1 MWQQIHINKRN
12 SILLLLSMGLV
23 LAALGY
29 IIAAA
34 IGGSPEA
41 GWLGILIASAIWLI
55 MTLVSFTS
63 GDQILLAS
71 SRAAPVTPEVHPQLF
86 NIVEEMK
93 IAAGLPKMPKIYII
107 NDPAPNAFATGRNPQ
122 NASVAVTA
130 GLLTRLN
137 RDELQG
143 VIAHEVS
150 HIVHRDILFVTLAG
164 VLLGSVVLISQ
175 VFLRGMVY
183 SSMSAR
189 RYSSRGSSRGGGG
202 QALLMLLAV
211 LLAILAPLFT
221 QLLYFALSRR
231 REYLADAGAAR
242 LTRYPEGLASALE
255 KIDDYNRRYLESH
268 QTAFVNQSV
277 HALCISQPL
286 AKKVSRLFATH
297 PPIEERIKRLRE
309 M

>member
-255 KIDDYNRRYLESH
+255 KIDDYNRRYLES
-268 QTAFVNQSV
+268 
-277 HALCISQPL
+277 
-286 AKKVSRLFATH
+286 
-297 PPIEERIKRLRE
+297 
-309 M
+309 